1 MVGVAD
7 INEVVGVGNGKLS
20 SRLIRVGEM
29 FYCEILL
36 ALRRLSFS
44 SFPSRVLHDPQFLG
58 ASKVRSLYICLAM
71 IDYFRKWISVR
82 SGLITVAACVVI
94 CAAASQ

>member
-7 INEVVGVGNGKLS
+7 INEVVEVGNGKLS
-20 SRLIRVGEM
+20 SRLIRVGEK

-44 SFPSRVLHDPQFLG
+44 SFPSRVPHDPQFLG
-58 ASKVRSLYICLAM
+58 AAKFSISLYLSC
-71 IDYFRKWISVR
+71 DD
-82 SGLITVAACVVI
+82 
-94 CAAASQ
+94 